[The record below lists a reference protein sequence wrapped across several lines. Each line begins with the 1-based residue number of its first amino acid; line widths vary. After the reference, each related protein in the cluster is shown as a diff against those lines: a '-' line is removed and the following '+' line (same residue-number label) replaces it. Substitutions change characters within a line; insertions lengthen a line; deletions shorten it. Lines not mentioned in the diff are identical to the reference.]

1 MDFDKVGIQVLF
13 VAMTSELHLDISTHY
28 VMCSLPNYLSLHPP
42 AEENRDLLAR
52 SGFFQKCS
60 KRWLF
65 PSMQDAVTHAK
76 HGLPLVRRPC
86 VCVCVHVFVFVC
98 VCVWGGGGGCG
109 GFPGGAVDS
118 TVCCHSRGWWFESH
132 QW

>member
-13 VAMTSELHLDISTHY
+13 VAMTSTSQLTMFYNHY
-28 VMCSLPNYLSLHPP
+28 YTVCNDFTV

-65 PSMQDAVTHAK
+65 PSMQDAVAHAK
-76 HGLPLVRRPC
+76 HGLPLVSIIMSSMYMH
-86 VCVCVHVFVFVC
+86 VHVC
-98 VCVWGGGGGCG
+98 NH
-109 GFPGGAVDS
+109 S
-118 TVCCHSRGWWFESH
+118 TWN
-132 QW
+132 